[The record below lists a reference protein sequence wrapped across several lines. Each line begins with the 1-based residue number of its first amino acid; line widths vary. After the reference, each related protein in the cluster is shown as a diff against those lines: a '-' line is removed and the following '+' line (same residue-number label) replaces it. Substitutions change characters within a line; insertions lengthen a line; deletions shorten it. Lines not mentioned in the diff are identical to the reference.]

1 MIKTVNCEIV
11 TVPLA
16 NAIVHGQQT
25 REMVVKKASSA
36 HGLQLRTIQRFESL
50 KCYKKVV
57 GSILALSKQKNPF
70 LRRIYLLPVRHND

>member
-16 NAIVHGQQT
+16 NAIVHGAEQT
-25 REMVVKKASSA
+25 REMVIKKASIA
-36 HGLQLRTIQRFESL
+36 HGLQLRTIQRFENL

-57 GSILALSKQKNPF
+57 GSILALNKQKKTHF
-70 LRRIYLLPVRHND
+70 YVVFT